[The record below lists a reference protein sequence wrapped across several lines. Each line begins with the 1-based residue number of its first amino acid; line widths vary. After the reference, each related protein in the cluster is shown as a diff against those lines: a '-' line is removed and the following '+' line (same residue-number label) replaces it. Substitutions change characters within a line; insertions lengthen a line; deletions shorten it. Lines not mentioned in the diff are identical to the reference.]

1 MIVVVEREKKE
12 YTRQIKELKKYL
24 KELVVQVETHL
35 DEIDRIM
42 KLPESNKRG
51 GYIAHSC
58 NNLDLQKD
66 ISKRHGL
73 RLNFNGKPLKKG
85 E

>member
-1 MIVVVEREKKE
+1 MDNEKA
-12 YTRQIKELKKYL
+12 RNKELKKYL

-51 GYIAHSC
+51 DTNYIIRF
-58 NNLDLQKD
+58 K
-66 ISKRHGL
+66 
-73 RLNFNGKPLKKG
+73 F
-85 E
+85 